1 MKGATTMANII
12 DSNAI
17 DYNIPQDHAGQNWV
31 ESGSGFNADANFENF
46 ENHIPDDL
54 GGTEGKAGTLTHTNF
69 NDAQGVLDGEF
80 SGPERE
86 MLTDAGTNDVK
97 HQKTN
102 THYSEKNPTED
113 VVGLAKKY
121 KAAGKQH
128 LYDKRVS
135 GESLGKVGDTIF
147 NSFLNTDAVQNQV
160 MESTISGLRTMLVAM
175 DDLRWKSDAMLGRK
189 DRHGKFVYVDHIGYD
204 MGDTIEYYYSL
215 KPQYCVGQTV
225 IKTMPPK
232 SVLKVKTTRDN

>member
-1 MKGATTMANII
+1 MANII

-31 ESGSGFNADANFENF
+31 ESGSGFDADANFENY

-102 THYSEKNPTED
+102 THYTEKNPTED
-113 VVGLAKKY
+113 VVGLANKY
-121 KAAGKQH
+121 RAAARQH
-128 LYDKRVS
+128 LYNQQVS
-135 GESLGKVGDTIF
+135 GEILGKVGDPIF
-147 NSFLNTDAVQNQV
+147 SSFLNTDAG
-160 MESTISGLRTMLVAM
+160 EREICASTISGLRTSLVSM
-175 DDLRWKSDAMLGRK
+175 GDLRWTSDAMLGRK
-189 DRHGKFVYVDHIGYD
+189 DRHGKFVYVDRVGLD
-204 MGDTIEYYYSL
+204 MGDGVEYYYYL
-215 KPQYCVGQTV
+215 KVPYCTNQKV
-225 IKTMPPK
+225 IQTMPPK

>member
-1 MKGATTMANII
+1 MANII

-31 ESGSGFNADANFENF
+31 ESGSGFNADANFENY

-113 VVGLAKKY
+113 VVGLANKY
-121 KAAGKQH
+121 RAAARQH
-128 LYDKRVS
+128 LWDKQV
-135 GESLGKVGDTIF
+135 GPDNVGKFLDPIF
-147 NSFLNTDAVQNQV
+147 NSYFNMDAA
-160 MESTISGLRTMLVAM
+160 ELGITAPTISGLRTYLVAM
-175 DDLRWKSDAMLGRK
+175 GDLRWKSDAMLGRK
-189 DRHGKFVYVDHIGYD
+189 DRHGKFVYVEKVFED
-204 MGDTIEYYYSL
+204 GDEVFRL
-215 KPQYCVGQTV
+215 KANNAASQNV
-225 IKTMPPK
+225 IRTMPPK